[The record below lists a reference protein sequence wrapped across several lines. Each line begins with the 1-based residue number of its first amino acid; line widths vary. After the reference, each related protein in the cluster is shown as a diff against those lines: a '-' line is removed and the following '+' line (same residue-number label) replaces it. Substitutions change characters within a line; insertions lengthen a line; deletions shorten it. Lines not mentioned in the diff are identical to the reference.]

1 MRKTKTE
8 YKIRLLGLYAIST
21 HNLIF
26 SVILQWWWWIEP
38 ENVEGLYIG
47 LLEAKFTPLS
57 TWVLLPLAMTS
68 TLRHVKTFDFS
79 FSLRFVVFDKSIV
92 LSKFQILFSANIF
105 ITKTKLVAYVWGEKN
120 YIDITAKA
128 YLVQLYHSIIVKIF
142 WSLYQGSCSRGQQ
155 KNNIR
160 WFDQCCHQIYIG
172 TLLYLFRTQVVLG
185 AST

>member
-1 MRKTKTE
+1 MGCSRQNSPP
-8 YKIRLLGLYAIST
+8 Y
-21 HNLIF
+21 
-26 SVILQWWWWIEP
+26 
-38 ENVEGLYIG
+38 
-47 LLEAKFTPLS
+47 LLECCCPLLWPLLSDTSRHLTFHSLFDLLCS
-57 TWVLLPLAMTS
+57 TI
-68 TLRHVKTFDFS
+68 
-79 FSLRFVVFDKSIV
+79 SIV

>member
-38 ENVEGLYIG
+38 ENVGGLYIG

-105 ITKTKLVAYVWGEKN
+105 NHQNKTCRICMRWKKKLHWHYCKGLPVP
-120 YIDITAKA
+120 II
-128 YLVQLYHSIIVKIF
+128 LYHLGKNLFEFV
-142 WSLYQGSCSRGQQ
+142 SR
-155 KNNIR
+155 IR
-160 WFDQCCHQIYIG
+160 IAEDNK
-172 TLLYLFRTQVVLG
+172 RTI
-185 AST
+185 